1 MIKSD
6 EFETKME
13 DYNKHAIL
21 GVKQPL
27 VLECGVSLNNFPVYY
42 QTYGSLSEK
51 KDNAVLVCHALSGDQ
66 FLAGVN
72 PTTGKVGWWNLVVG
86 PDKVIDTNRYFVI
99 CTNILGGCMGTV
111 GPKEVNSETGEIWG
125 SNFPMITIQD
135 MVCLLYTSPS
145 PRD

>member
-6 EFETKME
+6 EFEINKE
-13 DYNKHAIL
+13 GYSKHAIL

-27 VLECGVSLNNFPVYY
+27 VLECGVSLKNFPVYY

-86 PDKVIDTNRYFVI
+86 PDRVIDTNKYHKF
-99 CTNILGGCMGTV
+99 
-111 GPKEVNSETGEIWG
+111 K
-125 SNFPMITIQD
+125 
-135 MVCLLYTSPS
+135 
-145 PRD
+145 